1 MIQVVKSLL
10 SQSSLEFYNE
20 LQIILSKDNIQTLSS
35 DEIDVF
41 KYLSREYDINK
52 QFPTAEIFLIKF
64 PQYRY
69 QLNEVDA
76 FSIEDLRYYRKQF
89 ITKHQNIYKSK
100 LLHKLAADA
109 AVNGI
114 TPDMA
119 ESIRKQASFDTNI
132 IEDEKISFRDR
143 YTKSMK
149 ENSGIKTYIEQVD
162 DEIGSISKGSVCTIA
177 GFTGSLKC
185 VSENERI
192 LTNKGMLTIK
202 EIYNLGT
209 NCGLKV
215 QSEYGFRDLV
225 AVHDEGIKNSYI
237 IYIGGI
243 PVETSPIHR
252 FRVLTDNGEL
262 IWKEAQQLSIGDKV
276 VQSLKESKHS
286 GLDDDPDFW
295 RLYGQMCGDGGYTS
309 GQFYLCGA
317 LENIKKTK
325 SEYLFSKF
333 FNSYSLTISKPRKA
347 GYKPL
352 YNLHAC
358 ANQVTRDELNDFIG
372 KTSKTKVFP
381 EKLFYLN
388 RACWEAFI
396 LGLYETGGCS
406 GRDCLGFGLTN
417 KQFLI
422 KLSRLLSGIG
432 ISTSLHQNIPAYKL
446 SQSDTKH
453 KGSMTYK
460 LSIITAKSKNR
471 FMNIIK
477 SVDCKANNALFI
489 DEIRDVS
496 RPFYTRE
503 AFLKIKNDTKF
514 NRYDYKFF
522 GRFGTNTSGCNLKKI
537 TQVCEKY
544 SVFKQSDYF
553 NEIVDA
559 ELTWNK
565 VTDIKTSSCYMYDL
579 TVDGSPTYLLN
590 GYVTHNTT
598 MAVNI
603 AIKNAL
609 AGKNI
614 AYISLEVTKEQ
625 LEYSVLSLFSNDT
638 RFSKLGYNPI
648 QHKDIRQNRLDV
660 NQINFLCDVLEPEYR
675 RVIEPNFH
683 ILDETCFKTFSESE
697 ILEALYQLDDEKP
710 LDAVFFDHAGLFAFK
725 SPLYNSGN
733 VGTAINKYVSFIRE
747 MSINF
752 RVKNGEKRSI
762 ASVLLAQTN
771 RTGWKEAANSFR
783 RSKVPVRSNK
793 NAQISTQTEGYRVSA
808 LSDANE
814 LERCSSVLMFIFFDP
829 NITGTDTA
837 YVQLSKTRYGQQLL
851 PMPIQVEPEFYK
863 FGGDASIDTS
873 ELSVDLIDNL
883 AECSSNFGSAGTDII
898 NDIDIFGL

>member
-1 MIQVVKSLL
+1 MIQIVKSLL
-10 SQSSLEFYNE
+10 SQTNLEFYNE
-20 LQIILSKDNIQTLSS
+20 LQIILSQDNIQTLSS

-41 KYLSREYDINK
+41 KYLIREFDVNK
-52 QFPTAEIFLIKF
+52 QFPTEEIFLIKF

-89 ITKHQNIYKSK
+89 ITKHQNIHKSK
-100 LLHKLAADA
+100 LLHKLATEA
-109 AVNGI
+109 AINGI
-114 TPDMA
+114 TPEMA
-119 ESIRKQASFDTNI
+119 ESVRKQASFDSEIKEEEN
-132 IEDEKISFRDR
+132 ISFRDK
-143 YTKSMK
+143 YTKNMK
-149 ENSGIKTYIEQVD
+149 ENSGIKTYIEQID
-162 DEIGSISKGSVCTIA
+162 DEIGSITKGSVCTIA
-177 GFTGSLKC
+177 GFTGSMKC

-215 QSEYGFRDLV
+215 QSEYGLRDLV

-243 PVETSPIHR
+243 PIETSPVHR

-276 VQSLKESKHS
+276 VQSLKESNHS

-295 RLYGQMCGDGGYTS
+295 RLYGQMCGDGGYTG
-309 GQFYLCGA
+309 GQFYLCGT

-333 FNSYSLTISKPRKA
+333 FNSYSLTISEPRKD
-347 GYKPL
+347 GYKSL
-352 YNLHAC
+352 YNLRAV
-358 ANQVTRDELNDFIG
+358 ANQATRDELNDFIG

-396 LGLYETGGCS
+396 LGLYETDGCS
-406 GRDCLGFGLTN
+406 GRDGLGFGLTN

-422 KLSRLLSGIG
+422 KLSRLLSGMG
-432 ISTSLHQNIPAYKL
+432 ISTSLYQNIPAYKL
-446 SQSDTKH
+446 PQSDTTRKC
-453 KGSMTYK
+453 SMTYK
-460 LSIITAKSKNR
+460 LSIINAKSKNR

-477 SVDCKANNALFI
+477 SVDCKANSALFI
-489 DEIRDVS
+489 DEIKDVS

-503 AFLKIKNDTKF
+503 AFLKIKNDIKF
-514 NRYDYKFF
+514 NRNDYKFF

-537 TQVCEKY
+537 MQVCEKY

-598 MAVNI
+598 MAVNM
-603 AIKNAL
+603 AIRNAL

-625 LEYSVLSLFSNDT
+625 LEYSVLSLFSNDN
-638 RFSKLGYNPI
+638 RFSKMGYNPI
-648 QHKDIRQNRLDV
+648 PHKDIRQNKLDT
-660 NQINFLCDVLEPEYR
+660 NQLNFLCDVLEPEYR

-683 ILDETCFKTFSESE
+683 ILDESRFKTFSESE
-697 ILEALYQLDDEKP
+697 ILETLYQLDDEKP

-733 VGTAINKYVSFIRE
+733 VGVAINKYVSFIRG
-747 MSINF
+747 MSIDF
-752 RVKNGEKRSI
+752 RVKDGVHRSI
-762 ASVLLAQTN
+762 ASILLAQTN
-771 RTGWKEAANSFR
+771 RTGWKEATNSFR
-783 RSKVPVRSNK
+783 RSKASVRNGKNK
-793 NAQISTQTEGYRVSA
+793 QISTQTEGYRISA

-814 LERCSSVLMFIFFDP
+814 LERCSSTLMFVYFDAELL
-829 NITGTDTA
+829 GSSTA
-837 YVQLSKTRYGQQLL
+837 YVQLSKTRYGQIVL
-851 PMPIQVEPEFYK
+851 PIPIEVQPEVYK
-863 FGGDASIDTS
+863 FGGDASVDTS
-873 ELSVDLIDNL
+873 ELSADLVDSLSSI
-883 AECSSNFGSAGTDII
+883 SSNFGSAGTDII
-898 NDIDIFGL
+898 NDIDVFGL

>member
-1 MIQVVKSLL
+1 MIQIVKSLL
-10 SQSSLEFYNE
+10 SQTNLEFYNE
-20 LQIILSKDNIQTLSS
+20 LQIILSQDNIQTLSS

-41 KYLSREYDINK
+41 KYLIREFDVNK
-52 QFPTAEIFLIKF
+52 QFPTEEIFLIKF

-69 QLNEVDA
+69 QLSEVDA

-89 ITKHQNIYKSK
+89 ITKHQNIHKSK
-100 LLHKLAADA
+100 LLHKLATEA
-109 AVNGI
+109 AINGI
-114 TPDMA
+114 TPEMA
-119 ESIRKQASFDTNI
+119 ESVRKQASFDSEIKEEEN
-132 IEDEKISFRDR
+132 ISFRDK
-143 YTKSMK
+143 YTKNMK
-149 ENSGIKTYIEQVD
+149 ENSGIKTYIEQID
-162 DEIGSISKGSVCTIA
+162 DEIGSITKGSVCTIA
-177 GFTGSLKC
+177 GFTGSMKC

-215 QSEYGFRDLV
+215 QSEYGFKDLI

-252 FRVLTDNGEL
+252 FRVLTDNCEL
-262 IWKEAQQLSIGDKV
+262 IWKEAQQLSIGDKI
-276 VQSLKESKHS
+276 VQSLKESRHS

-295 RLYGQMCGDGGYTS
+295 RLYGQMCGDGGYTG
-309 GQFYLCGA
+309 GQFYLCGT
-317 LENIKKTK
+317 LENIKNTK

-333 FNSYSLTISKPRKA
+333 FNSYSLTISEPRKD

-352 YNLHAC
+352 YNLRAC
-358 ANQVTRDELNDFIG
+358 TNQATRDELNDFIG

-396 LGLYETGGCS
+396 LGLYETDGCS
-406 GRDCLGFGLTN
+406 GRDGLGFGLTN

-422 KLSRLLSGIG
+422 KLSRLLSGMG
-432 ISTSLHQNIPAYKL
+432 ISTNLYQSIPAYK
-446 SQSDTKH
+446 SPKSGTMH
-453 KGSMTYK
+453 KCSMTYK
-460 LSIITAKSKNR
+460 LAIINAKSKNR

-489 DEIRDVS
+489 DEIKDVS
-496 RPFYTRE
+496 RSFYTRE

-514 NRYDYKFF
+514 NRNDYKFF

-553 NEIVDA
+553 NEIVGA

-598 MAVNI
+598 WAVNI
-603 AIKNAL
+603 AIRNAL

-625 LEYSVLSLFSNDT
+625 LEYSVLSLFSNDN
-638 RFSKLGYNPI
+638 RFSKMGYSPI
-648 QHKDIRQNRLDV
+648 PHKDIRQNKLDT
-660 NQINFLCDVLEPEYR
+660 NQLNFLCDVLEPEYR

-683 ILDETCFKTFSESE
+683 ILDESRFKTFSESE
-697 ILEALYQLDDEKP
+697 ILETLYQLDDEKP

-733 VGTAINKYVSFIRE
+733 VGVAINKYVSFIRA
-747 MSINF
+747 MSIDF
-752 RVKNGEKRSI
+752 RVKDGVHRSI
-762 ASVLLAQTN
+762 ASILLAQTN
-771 RTGWKEAANSFR
+771 RTGWKEATNSFR
-783 RSKVPVRSNK
+783 RSKASVRNGKNK
-793 NAQISTQTEGYRVSA
+793 QVSTQTEGYRISA

-814 LERCSSVLMFIFFDP
+814 LERCSSTLMFVYFDAELL
-829 NITGTDTA
+829 GSSTA
-837 YVQLSKTRYGQQLL
+837 YVQLSKTRYGQIVL
-851 PMPIQVEPEFYK
+851 PIPIEVQPEVYK
-863 FGGDASIDTS
+863 FGGDASVDTS
-873 ELSVDLIDNL
+873 ELSADLVDSLSSI
-883 AECSSNFGSAGTDII
+883 SSNFGSAGTDII
-898 NDIDIFGL
+898 NDIDVFGL